1 MKFYFAAI
9 NLPLPLLIMVMLLA
23 TMAVIVVLLV
33 LTVTIITLWQR
44 SALVAKA
51 SGGARYQAVPLLS
64 PAEQSFFRVLQQ
76 VIAQAYSIF
85 PKVRLAD
92 IISPGKSSSRSGWRF
107 AFNRIA
113 SKHVD
118 FVLCDPQSLRVVGVI
133 ELDDSTHRR
142 FERGIRD
149 WVVDSALGDAA
160 IPVFRFPAARSYSLV
175 QIRQQLESLRSP
187 AQASQ
192 QRDLIK
198 A

>member
-1 MKFYFAAI
+1 MRFYFATI
-9 NLPLPLLIMVMLLA
+9 NLPSPLLVMLMLLA
-23 TMAVIVVLLV
+23 TMAVIIVFAV

-44 SALVAKA
+44 SALVSKA

-76 VIAQAYSIF
+76 AIGPAYSIF

-92 IISPGKSSSRSGWRF
+92 IISPGKSSSRSGWQF

-118 FVLCDPQSLRVVGVI
+118 FVLSDPQTVRVVAVI

-149 WVVDSALGDAA
+149 WLVDSALGDAA

-175 QIRQQLESLRSP
+175 QIRQQLESLP
-187 AQASQ
+187 TQASQ
-192 QRDLIK
+192 QRNLIK